1 MVENIQQQ
9 IEAIVFTSDAPVT
22 ISELAGFFTRRSGLE
37 VQEELIEE
45 LIHALSDKYQSDLF
59 PFELCFSGGGYM
71 FRTKA
76 THHEVIAAFLQRNT
90 VKKLTP
96 AALETLAIIA
106 YKQPVT
112 KSEIES
118 IRGVNSDHTVQKL
131 LERDLIA
138 ISGRSQ
144 DIGRPLLY
152 GTTPFFLDY
161 FGINS
166 LNELPRLR
174 EFTENENQI
183 GEKENIIQSN

>member
-1 MVENIQQQ
+1 MQQQ
-9 IEAIVFTSDAPVT
+9 IEAIIFASETPVT
-22 ISELAGFFTRRSGLE
+22 IEELVAFFTKRGGLE
-37 VQEELIEE
+37 IQEQLIEE
-45 LIHALSDKYQSDLF
+45 LLEAVSDKYQSDLF
-59 PFELCFSGGGYM
+59 PFELCFSGGGYV

-76 THHEVIAAFLQRNT
+76 GYHEVIAAFLQRNT
-90 VKKLTP
+90 VKRLTA

-106 YKQPVT
+106 YKQPLT

-118 IRGVNSDHTVQKL
+118 IRGVNSDHTIQKL

-138 ISGRSQ
+138 ICGRSQ

-166 LNELPRLR
+166 LNELPKLR
-174 EFTENENQI
+174 EFAENENQI